1 MASYQRPSSAAGL
14 VGQSKPPQVN
24 GWEVEGSKT
33 AVRSHSA
40 MRQQVS
46 FSPYVQAYSQAQMD
60 AAQQQAAAAQRPQS
74 AMTYRA
80 SKSKKWKRH
89 YGPQFEYTLEY
100 EEDTQ
105 GKKQKAKVQQTFNR
119 KTQSWTEYKDT
130 PARVTTPSSG
140 GQFLHG
146 AEQKAESV
154 TETES
159 KAASEVTTSEAP
171 A

>member
-105 GKKQKAKVQQTFNR
+105 GKKQKAKVQPKNPVMDRVQRHASTSNN
-119 KTQSWTEYKDT
+119 SIVWWSV
-130 PARVTTPSSG
+130 PAWCR
-140 GQFLHG
+140 
-146 AEQKAESV
+146 
-154 TETES
+154 
-159 KAASEVTTSEAP
+159 
-171 A
+171 